1 MKFGTIGTGTFA
13 LAFAREALATGH
25 EVVLSSRRG
34 PESLDSKVRILGTAR
49 PRPRSRRPQASTMS
63 RSPLPGRMSRTRCAA
78 CQRGTA
84 EYSSTQPIRSSS
96 VARPLR
102 RVI

>member
-63 RSPLPGRMSRTRCAA
+63 RSPFPGRGRAA
-78 CQRGTA
+78 RFA
-84 EYSSTQPIRSSS
+84 SVERPSTHRRNQS
-96 VARPLR
+96 VHRAWL
-102 RVI
+102 VH